1 MGKYCVICKSW
12 YPKGTTRI
20 EHYQMLHPAALEEE
34 IRERRERLADEERE
48 ERERRERERSQ
59 QQFRAYERRRP
70 DEISMGALLQ
80 DKIRCLPRWYM
91 L

>member
-1 MGKYCVICKSW
+1 MGKFCVICESW

-34 IRERRERLADEERE
+34 IRERRERSEL
-48 ERERRERERSQ
+48 ERSL
-59 QQFRAYERRRP
+59 QQFREYVLRRQ
-70 DEISMGALLQ
+70 DEISMGAFLQ
-80 DKIRCLPRWYM
+80 DKIRCLLRWYM

>member
-1 MGKYCVICKSW
+1 MGKYCVICQSS

-34 IRERRERLADEERE
+34 IRERQ
-48 ERERRERERSQ
+48 ERRERERSQ
-59 QQFRAYERRRP
+59 QQFREYVLRRP

-80 DKIRCLPRWYM
+80 DKIRCLLRWYM

>member
-1 MGKYCVICKSW
+1 MGKYCVICKSG

-20 EHYQMLHPAALEEE
+20 EHYQVFHPAALEEE
-34 IRERRERLADEERE
+34 IRERRERRE
-48 ERERRERERSQ
+48 WERSL
-59 QQFRAYERRRP
+59 QQFREYLLRRP

-80 DKIRCLPRWYM
+80 HKIRCLLRWYM